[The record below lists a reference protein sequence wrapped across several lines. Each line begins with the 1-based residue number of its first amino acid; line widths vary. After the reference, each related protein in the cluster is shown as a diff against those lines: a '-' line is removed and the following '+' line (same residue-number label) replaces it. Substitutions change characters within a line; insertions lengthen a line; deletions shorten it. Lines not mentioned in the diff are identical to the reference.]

1 MLLERLLLI
10 FVTFRFKVIP
20 ACDEEIDSDDSS
32 DLTNG
37 FENGHAANTAS
48 KHGARLLRATFYILC
63 KKQKDAVNDLNAILE
78 DENAPASIR

>member
-1 MLLERLLLI
+1 M
-10 FVTFRFKVIP
+10 
-20 ACDEEIDSDDSS
+20 
-32 DLTNG
+32 TNG

-63 KKQKDAVNDLNAILE
+63 KKQKDAVTDLNAILE